1 VPKRNRYLFVCT
13 NRRPLGTPKGSCATR
28 GSEAIHAAL
37 KAAIAEKGLA
47 QTEVRACTSSC
58 LDVCWA
64 GPTVA
69 VSPDGLFYGR
79 VTLGDVPEIVD
90 ALARGAVVERLI
102 LPAVDFDMATA
113 AAGLPEQGE
122 ASGDEG
128 PR

>member
-1 VPKRNRYLFVCT
+1 MPKRNRYLFVCT